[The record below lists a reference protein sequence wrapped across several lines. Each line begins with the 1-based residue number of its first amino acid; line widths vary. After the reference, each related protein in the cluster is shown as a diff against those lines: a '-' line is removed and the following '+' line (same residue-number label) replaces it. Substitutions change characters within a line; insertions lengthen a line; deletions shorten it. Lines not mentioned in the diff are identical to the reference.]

1 MNRRRTHWRVIYISG
16 YVLLGFAALLIVWDY
31 STRENRHVVDFGLV
45 VAYGA
50 VIFIGLLATLIGE
63 SFRVLE
69 ERLDQMESRGQSDR
83 PGP

>member
-1 MNRRRTHWRVIYISG
+1 MNGRKTHWRVIYISG

-50 VIFIGLLATLIGE
+50 IIFIGLLATVIGE
-63 SFRVLE
+63 SFKKLE
-69 ERLDQMESRGQSDR
+69 ERLDRIEGRGRSDP
-83 PGP
+83 PGQ